1 MKNLIFTL
9 SLFSFILNG
18 FSQDS
23 IKIRTEVDSFNKSNY
38 EGQFDYVFARKE
50 AKKQLFKLG
59 ASPNGNNTYL
69 EFAYE
74 RKIAQDVSLNFTLSN
89 VGFGDYID
97 NYGAKFTNFL
107 KIGVEPRWYY
117 TMKKDIKNGLISD
130 NLNGNYIGLRTN
142 LNYTDNE
149 YGPNGQ
155 SFNLSSELTFGIQR
169 RILRNQYL
177 DLNVGAG
184 VRHRFNK
191 FNTAGESINQNVG
204 LFNYRFTY
212 GIILDNNLFK
222 KNKNQNCEAL
232 RCFEEEKN
240 LWKVGLNRIFA
251 ANPDGFETALSL
263 ANEHKINNSAWSI
276 ETKLGASTFKYA
288 SKWLGQELKSELV
301 SANLQLMPRYYWD
314 LNKRIARG
322 ESANNLS
329 GKYIGLRLNYGIGQY
344 KSTYGNSVANLK
356 IHSTSIVPVIG
367 FQKRLL
373 NHLFIDANVGY
384 GAVKGSM
391 NNNLFYRYYEKW
403 TGVVSTNFTFGLSF

>member
-1 MKNLIFTL
+1 MKYLIFTL

-59 ASPNGNNTYL
+59 AMPNGNHSYFEL
-69 EFAYE
+69 AYE
-74 RKIAQDVSLNFTLSN
+74 RKIAQDVSLNIALSN
-89 VGFGDYID
+89 TNFGDFIE
-97 NYGAKFTNFL
+97 NSGANFTNFL
-107 KIGVEPRWYY
+107 KIGIEPRWYY

-130 NLNGNYIGLRTN
+130 NLNGNYVGLRTN
-142 LNYTDNE
+142 LNYTDNS
-149 YGPNGQ
+149 NGQ
-155 SFNLSSELTFGIQR
+155 QGQSLNLISELTWGMQR

-177 DLNVGAG
+177 DFNLGTG
-184 VRHRFNK
+184 LIHRFNK
-191 FNTAGESINQNVG
+191 LNESGEPSNQNKW

-222 KNKNQNCEAL
+222 KNKTQNCEAL

-240 LWKVGLNRIFA
+240 LWKVGLNKVLSVGL
-251 ANPDGFETALSL
+251 DGIGTNLSI
-263 ANEHKINNSAWSI
+263 ANEHKISNSAFSI
-276 ETKLGASTFKYA
+276 ETKLNVFANKYKEL
-288 SKWLGQELKSELV
+288 SLGSE
-301 SANLQLMPRYYWD
+301 SYGANLQVMPRYYWD
-314 LNKRIARG
+314 LNKRIAKG

-329 GKYIGLRLNYGIGQY
+329 GKYVGLSLNYGIGQY
-344 KSTYGNSVANLK
+344 KTTIGNSINNYRLPTA
-356 IHSTSIVPVIG
+356 SIVPVIG

-384 GAVKGSM
+384 GI
-391 NNNLFYRYYEKW
+391 FYKKLV
-403 TGVVSTNFTFGLSF
+403 TGWDKKNDLSGNFTFGLSF